1 MNNYL
6 YTRLSETLKQLQ
18 YIQEYFKAQ
27 YITYEQYIALT
38 NSTQFLVAMLV
49 QAIKKE
55 YKVDVIINL
64 DNFTFRVKENFC

>member
-27 YITYEQYIALT
+27 YITYEQYITLT

-49 QAIKKE
+49 QVIKKE

-64 DNFTFRVKENFC
+64 DNFTFRVKENLC